1 MNDTG
6 HSPGPGVRSLGTPK
20 ARPVSPHLQ
29 IWRWTITMAASI
41 THRATGLALAGGTL
55 FLVWW
60 LIAAASGPEAY
71 AVFARVAGHPVGE
84 IIVFG
89 LIWALAF
96 HLLNGIRHLA
106 WDLGY
111 GFRMSTSRLTAALA
125 YGFSLVL
132 AAGIF
137 AIGLMVR
144 GGLGL

>member
-1 MNDTG
+1 
-6 HSPGPGVRSLGTPK
+6 LAKPK
-20 ARPVSPHLQ
+20 ARPLSPHLQ

-41 THRATGLALAGGTL
+41 THRATGMALAGGTL

-60 LIAAASGPEAY
+60 LIAAASGPDAY
-71 AVFARVAGHPVGE
+71 AVFARVADHPVGE
-84 IIVFG
+84 IILFG

-96 HLLNGIRHLA
+96 HLLNGVRHLA

-111 GFRMSTSRLTAALA
+111 GFKMPTSRLTAALA
-125 YGFSLVL
+125 YVFSLVL

-137 AIGLMVR
+137 AVGLVVR